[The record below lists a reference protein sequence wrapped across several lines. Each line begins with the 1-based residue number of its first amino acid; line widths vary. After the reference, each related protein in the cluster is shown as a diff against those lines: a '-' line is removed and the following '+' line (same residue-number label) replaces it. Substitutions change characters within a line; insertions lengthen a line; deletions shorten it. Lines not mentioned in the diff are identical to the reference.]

1 MSNENIS
8 HTNTEKT
15 LTHKLGE
22 QAATA
27 SEELQV
33 PLIAIFIIAL
43 LQGAVLAYLY
53 QSLEHGIWPGSDLMW
68 LTALVTFF
76 ISFPSLF
83 LLTASNHDYA
93 AIIKSLLPFTILI
106 SVLGA
111 YIGNQQSAFPNI
123 DSTFFVFTLAILIAC
138 FKAIMYIKLLA
149 NKQTIDYES
158 LFLASWRNAIIFAAT
173 VLFMSIF
180 FGILNLGAALF
191 DLLGI
196 TFFTKLL
203 REEWFWVP
211 ALTLSSAFAIHIFR
225 KISYLADNIST
236 ILQTL
241 MKFLLPVLVF
251 ISLGFLA
258 TLPFTGLTKLWETRS
273 GSLLLLWLIALSLF
287 FVNAIYHKGNDN
299 KPYHSIVHRF
309 ILVGV
314 AILPIYAAI
323 SAYGIS
329 LRILQY
335 GFTPDRLWALSIWF
349 ILSCF
354 TIGYLFGVIKLR
366 DNWLVIQSK
375 VNVLM
380 GLVLLAFV
388 LLVNSPLLNFKAI
401 SSDSQMARYY
411 NGDVTLDE
419 LDISYFSNNLGRPG
433 YSAMEQLKTEIA
445 QSHPE
450 IAASIDRKYSYI
462 KGRSEGRNGINDTA
476 IEKEVEITYWPD
488 KNAFNPRLIT
498 HLKEKDIDYRW
509 AQEEFR
515 VAIDLDQDSAPEM
528 LTIIDN
534 NGFFRANLWTET
546 DEGWKQR
553 TIKIT
558 IPKNKDLKYSLQN
571 IQIQLRAPQYKII
584 SLDGISI
591 NANH

>member
-1 MSNENIS
+1 MSNKNIS
-8 HTNTEKT
+8 AADTQGTLNSKPGDQPAAPAGEIQIPRKT
-15 LTHKLGE
+15 
-22 QAATA
+22 
-27 SEELQV
+27 
-33 PLIAIFIIAL
+33 IFIIAL
-43 LQGAVLAYLY
+43 IQGVTLAYLY
-53 QSLEHGIWPGSDLMW
+53 QSVEHGVWPGSDLMW

-83 LLTASNHDYA
+83 LLTASQHDYS
-93 AIIKSLLPFTILI
+93 AILKTLFPFTLLI

-123 DSTFFVFTLAILIAC
+123 DGTFFVFTLATLIAC

-158 LFLASWRNAIIFAAT
+158 LFSDSWRNAIIFAAS

-196 TFFTKLL
+196 SFFTKLL

-241 MKFLLPVLVF
+241 MKFLLPVLIFV
-251 ISLGFLA
+251 SLGFLA
-258 TLPFTGLTKLWETRS
+258 TLPLTGLTNLWETHS

-299 KPYHSIVHRF
+299 KPYHFIVHRF
-309 ILVGV
+309 ILVGI

-329 LRILQY
+329 LRIFQY
-335 GFTPDRLWALSIWF
+335 GFTPNRLWALSIWF

-375 VNVLM
+375 VNVFM

-401 SSDSQMARYY
+401 STESQMARYY
-411 NGDVTLDE
+411 NGEVTLDE
-419 LDISYFSNNLGRPG
+419 LDISYFSNNLGKPG
-433 YSAMEQLKTEIA
+433 YIAMEQLKTEIA

-450 IAASIDRKYSYI
+450 IVASIDRKYSYI
-462 KGRSEGRNGINDTA
+462 KDRSESRNGINETT
-476 IEKEVEITYWPD
+476 IQKEVEITYWPD
-488 KNAFNPRLIT
+488 KNAFNPSLIT
-498 HLKEKDIDYRW
+498 HLDEEDIDYRW

-515 VAIDLDQDSAPEM
+515 VAIDLDQDNSPEM

-534 NGFFRANLWTET
+534 NGYFRANLWTET
-546 DEGWKQR
+546 EKGWEQR

-571 IQIQLRAPQYKII
+571 IEIQLLAPQYKII

-591 NANH
+591 DANH